1 MEVSTGTFLR
11 QARELRGLS
20 AMETARRADI
30 SAAYLSK
37 LENDSVK
44 RPSPAVLHRLSEVLN
59 VPYAE
64 LMALVG
70 HPLPGA
76 DASEDRGR
84 LGDALLADLTDDERA
99 ELIEYLAW
107 YRARKQSVRRGKS

>member
-1 MEVSTGTFLR
+1 MEVSVGTVLR
-11 QARELRGLS
+11 RARELRGLA
-20 AMETARRADI
+20 AMETARRAGI
-30 SAAYLSK
+30 SSAYLSK

-44 RPSPAVLHRLSEVLN
+44 RPSPDVLYRLGEVLG

-70 HPLPGA
+70 HPLPA
-76 DASEDRGR
+76 VDASHDRDR
-84 LGDALLADLTDDERA
+84 LGDALLADLTDEERD

-107 YRARKQSVRRGKS
+107 YRARKRSVRRGES